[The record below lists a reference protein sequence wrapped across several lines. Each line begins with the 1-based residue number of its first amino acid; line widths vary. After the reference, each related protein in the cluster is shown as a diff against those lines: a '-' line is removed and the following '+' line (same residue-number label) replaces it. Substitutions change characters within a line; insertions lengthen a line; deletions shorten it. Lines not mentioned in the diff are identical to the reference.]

1 MCSKANCKP
10 FPTAKV
16 LINSPNAKILL
27 LKNLDQKS
35 VSQCVSKNWGPMF
48 FLSFGSYSTSSK
60 HQNQH
65 SPLNLILKGKWD
77 HLPTTM
83 FRRLSMIN
91 LLPPD
96 VCVSPKWWCPKT
108 TKLGSQDIA
117 TITSVSSGGLP
128 SRPCIGE
135 DFRNVVGEIRTP
147 SGSLLHLRNRE
158 YTLTN
163 LSWGWCPP
171 SRMPVITK
179 NMFCFEFLL
188 CWLHPGCGIRK
199 YTSPSEISSATSFT
213 PSM

>member
-1 MCSKANCKP
+1 MCSKAIEAVSNCK
-10 FPTAKV
+10 
-16 LINSPNAKILL
+16 
-27 LKNLDQKS
+27 S
-35 VSQCVSKNWGPMF
+35 VDKLSQCQNFVAKKLGPKKCISECLKKLRTYVF
-48 FLSFGSYSTSSK
+48 SFLGSYSTASK

-163 LSWGWCPP
+163 LSW
-171 SRMPVITK
+171 VVA
-179 NMFCFEFLL
+179 
-188 CWLHPGCGIRK
+188 LHYYIISKRCVDCILGVG
-199 YTSPSEISSATSFT
+199 SESIPAVQVKSSAASFT